1 MIVLKDVTKA
11 YGRQLVLDH
20 VTAEF
25 AAGQIH
31 GIVGRNG
38 SGKTVL
44 FKCICGL
51 LKPDQGKITVAG
63 KRVGRDIEIPPKMGA
78 ILETPGFLPNLSGYK
93 NLRCLAGISGK
104 AADREIRE
112 AMLRVGLDPK
122 SRKWVSK
129 YSLGMRQRLGIAQA
143 MMENPSLLLL
153 DEPMNGLDNA
163 GADQARELL
172 ESLRARGKT
181 ILLASHNPLDIER
194 LCDTVWEMDR
204 EESAGKNRRGN
215 RPKRQA
221 IDVFRI
227 DLFS

>member
-1 MIVLKDVTKA
+1 M
-11 YGRQLVLDH
+11 
-20 VTAEF
+20 
-25 AAGQIH
+25 
-31 GIVGRNG
+31 
-38 SGKTVL
+38 L

-104 AADREIRE
+104 ASDREIRE

-204 EESAGKNRRGN
+204 GRIRRQ
-215 RPKRQA
+215 K
-221 IDVFRI
+221 
-227 DLFS
+227 